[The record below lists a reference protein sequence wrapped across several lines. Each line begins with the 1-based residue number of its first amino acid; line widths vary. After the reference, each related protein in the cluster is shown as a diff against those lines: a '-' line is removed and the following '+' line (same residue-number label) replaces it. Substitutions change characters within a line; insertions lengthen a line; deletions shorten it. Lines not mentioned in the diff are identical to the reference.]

1 MQTYVRIALALRMKV
16 AAEEEQQEE
25 ERDLL
30 TRNI

>member
-1 MQTYVRIALALRMKV
+1 MQTYVCIALALRMKV